1 VDAFLA
7 LYDPMLL
14 RREDGQCAGAYFVD
28 LGYGAEPVT
37 TLESAERF
45 RRLNPQLP
53 VLGVEI
59 DPARVAAAQPYAG
72 ELTRFRLGGFN
83 LPLERQA
90 DGTPERVRLIRAF
103 NVLRQYEEADVAGAW
118 SLMARDLLPGGLLVE
133 GTSEPTG
140 RLWVAHLL
148 RKPGAAHGLGNRT
161 PAGPETA
168 PLWQEGLV
176 FSTSFRLGFDPA
188 AFQAVLPKSLIH
200 RVAPGEPIYDFFQA
214 WKQAAAVA
222 APMRAWGQ
230 RQWFVAAAEQLASQ
244 GFAVTVQR
252 KFLSRGY
259 LLVRGLPDPC
269 LPLVA

>member
-1 VDAFLA
+1 VDTFLA

-14 RREDGQCAGAYFVD
+14 RREDGQFAGAYFVD
-28 LGYGAEPVT
+28 LGYGAAPVT
-37 TLESAERF
+37 TIESAERF
-45 RRLNPQLP
+45 RRLNPQLS

-59 DPARVAAAQPYAG
+59 DPARVAAAQPYAD

-83 LPLERQA
+83 LPLQRNA
-90 DGTPERVRLIRAF
+90 DGLPERVRLIRAF
-103 NVLRQYEEADVAGAW
+103 NVLRQYAEADVAGAW
-118 SLMARDLLPGGLLVE
+118 SLLARDLLPGGLLVE

-148 RKPGAAHGLGNRT
+148 RKPGAAHGTGNTT

-168 PLWQEGLV
+168 LLWQEGLV
-176 FSTSFRLGFDPA
+176 FSTNFRLGFDPA
-188 AFQAVLPKSLIH
+188 DFQAVLPKSLIH
-200 RVAPGEPIYDFFQA
+200 RVVPEEPIHNFFQG
-214 WKQAAAVA
+214 WKRAANVT
-222 APMRAWGQ
+222 APVRAWGM
-230 RQWFVAAAEQLASQ
+230 RQWFIAAAEQLAAQ
-244 GFAVTVQR
+244 GHAVVLQR